1 MTFILVRLVAYLM
14 TGCDFIL
21 VRLVAYL
28 MTGCDFYSCET
39 RSLSYDRV

>member
-1 MTFILVRLVAYLM
+1 MT
-14 TGCDFIL
+14 FIL